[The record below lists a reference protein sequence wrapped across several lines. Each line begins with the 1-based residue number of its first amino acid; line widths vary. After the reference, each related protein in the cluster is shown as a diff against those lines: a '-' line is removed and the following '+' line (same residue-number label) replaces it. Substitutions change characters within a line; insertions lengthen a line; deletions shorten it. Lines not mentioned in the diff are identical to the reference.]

1 MVEFKRVMTLMR
13 SRNRQGASHRD
24 GLRIGMKVSGSVEEG
39 GLLEYFFGRD
49 GTERLGHDKFV
60 EFLRDLHNEVCLPSH
75 SYPSSV
81 SSCIHL
87 FLWFLLFGDSYRC

>member
-1 MVEFKRVMTLMR
+1 MVEFKKVMSLMR

-49 GTERLGHDKFV
+49 GTECLGHDKFV
-60 EFLRDLHNEVCLPSH
+60 DFLTDLHNEVCLPSH

-81 SSCIHL
+81 CYSIHPFMVPVVWGL
-87 FLWFLLFGDSYRC
+87 NRC